1 MQRRLDMA
9 ERKRK
14 PKPNPEM
21 EQLAQSLIAA
31 MASQQDG
38 YNASD
43 VYETMQEGLKLAM
56 ERLMQTELTDF
67 LGYQIYNDV
76 DEFLIHYSTQQ
87 TIPYTFFKKLVEH
100 RNFALITIL
109 ISTANYGVTDIP
121 DDLALRGLDPVVKG
135 GYYSNN
141 NAFERFNTGKNAYA
155 YPPVGSSEPINGGLG
170 IAHFDDSHYLEFYKT
185 FGYPEHCDIND
196 LLYKTDSN
204 NKIVPLENK
213 DAYLTSNTQTSPLLV
228 SNLSLVITN
237 KDKIHPKTYD
247 NSRKLGYSGVK
258 NNKFWQIWA
267 SKIVS
272 SRIRQ
277 QYLFHYRKEHFWNST
292 LESYSNE
299 SKRNPSNQ
307 NISLQNVIRSARA
320 KNSGVALDPTLSP
333 ELLYNRY
340 SSDITDR
347 NERRIIQKM
356 NIKRAIVLIEYILSN
371 ETSTTTNKK
380 NDFNQENDY
389 ED

>member
-1 MQRRLDMA
+1 MA

-38 YNASD
+38 YSASD
-43 VYETMQEGLKLAM
+43 VYETMQEGLNLAM

-204 NKIVPLENK
+204 HCCPTKMWLYSWFGT
-213 DAYLTSNTQTSPLLV
+213 DFLLKG
-228 SNLSLVITN
+228 NL
-237 KDKIHPKTYD
+237 
-247 NSRKLGYSGVK
+247 RKPP
-258 NNKFWQIWA
+258 FA
-267 SKIVS
+267 RS
-272 SRIRQ
+272 SEPW
-277 QYLFHYRKEHFWNST
+277 H
-292 LESYSNE
+292 
-299 SKRNPSNQ
+299 
-307 NISLQNVIRSARA
+307 
-320 KNSGVALDPTLSP
+320 
-333 ELLYNRY
+333 
-340 SSDITDR
+340 
-347 NERRIIQKM
+347 
-356 NIKRAIVLIEYILSN
+356 NIKQFFTHWQKFFRDMKLTV
-371 ETSTTTNKK
+371 
-380 NDFNQENDY
+380 
-389 ED
+389 